1 MENRE
6 VVIVEWL
13 DSVTSTHNWVLE
25 KDLEFEDIEPVK
37 IITCG
42 IIVKNTEKY
51 IVVAQN
57 YGCNPSQF
65 NNTMTI
71 PKGCIT
77 NIQNTEDKLLK

>member
-6 VVIVEWL
+6 IVIVEWL

-25 KDLEFEDIEPVK
+25 KDLEFEDTEPVK

-57 YGCNPSQF
+57 YGYSPNQFCN
-65 NNTMTI
+65 TITI

-77 NIQNTEDKLLK
+77 KIDKLDCKNI